1 MDTESTTLAVSVS
14 RDLAFPPERVFDA
27 WLDPAMVRHWF
38 APGLG
43 EMVRVDI
50 EARVGGA
57 FHLDQQRGDKVARH
71 WGTYVEIERPQRLVF
86 TWCVDGVDS
95 EDLVTIDIEP
105 APGGCRVTVTHRMD
119 ARFADY
125 GELTRQGWAMMLDGL
140 AAAL

>member
-1 MDTESTTLAVSVS
+1 MDTESTTIAVNVSKDLAV
-14 RDLAFPPERVFDA
+14 PPERVFDA
-27 WLDPAMVRHWF
+27 WLDPSLVKHWF

-50 EARVGGA
+50 DPRVGGA
-57 FHLDQQRGDKVARH
+57 FHLDQQRGDEVARH
-71 WGTYVEIERPQRLVF
+71 WGTYVEIDRPRRLVF

-95 EDLVTIDIEP
+95 EDLVTIDIDP
-105 APGGCRVTVTHRMD
+105 TPGGCRVTVTHRMD

-125 GELTRQGWAMMLDGL
+125 RDLTRQGWAAMLDGL